1 MSLFF
6 ILYLL
11 CSCLVFVG
19 VVTSK
24 WGQIVP
30 KRVKRLL
37 VAAFVLGTVVDF
49 FLWGRADSINSF
61 NINAFM

>member
-49 FLWGRADSINSF
+49 FLWGGADSINSF
-61 NINAFM
+61 NINAFV